1 VVPKV
6 LLRDNSTN
14 AASSVSVSV
23 TLIAEIWLGS
33 VSDFSLGLSFV
44 QKVNFG
50 SNADASTL
58 LNIGQ

>member
-44 QKVNFG
+44 QKWILDQMLMLVRYW
-50 SNADASTL
+50 
-58 LNIGQ
+58 I